1 MKNVFIQFNDV
12 YLNETSVVSEEDE
25 AKNFG
30 QYFDYVYKKG
40 TLEENNEENE
50 LKILKTCL
58 ALLFKKS
65 NMFFLNLIISL
76 IVGFIL
82 LQSIF
87 KNVAETLPV

>member
-50 LKILKTCL
+50 LQILKTCL
-58 ALLFKKS
+58 ALLFNCFS
-65 NMFFLNLIISL
+65 ASWTECCISFYFGSTFSTEFSA
-76 IVGFIL
+76 V
-82 LQSIF
+82 
-87 KNVAETLPV
+87 

>member
-40 TLEENNEENE
+40 TLEENNE
-50 LKILKTCL
+50 
-58 ALLFKKS
+58 
-65 NMFFLNLIISL
+65 
-76 IVGFIL
+76 
-82 LQSIF
+82 
-87 KNVAETLPV
+87 